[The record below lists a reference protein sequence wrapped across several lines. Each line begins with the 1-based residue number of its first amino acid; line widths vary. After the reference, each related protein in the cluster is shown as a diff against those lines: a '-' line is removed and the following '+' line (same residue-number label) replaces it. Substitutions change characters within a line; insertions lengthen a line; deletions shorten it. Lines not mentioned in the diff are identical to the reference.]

1 MTVTIFPEPR
11 FSTETFTLIRS
22 GTGSGFA
29 ESFEEHRQSASG
41 HPHVPQRRLERVEE
55 TTRRRA
61 SVTAAATFRCPREE
75 FLGRERLIGSLIL
88 LRI

>member
-11 FSTETFTLIRS
+11 FSTETSTLIRS

-41 HPHVPQRRLERVEE
+41 HPHVPQSRPERVE
-55 TTRRRA
+55 
-61 SVTAAATFRCPREE
+61 
-75 FLGRERLIGSLIL
+75 
-88 LRI
+88 